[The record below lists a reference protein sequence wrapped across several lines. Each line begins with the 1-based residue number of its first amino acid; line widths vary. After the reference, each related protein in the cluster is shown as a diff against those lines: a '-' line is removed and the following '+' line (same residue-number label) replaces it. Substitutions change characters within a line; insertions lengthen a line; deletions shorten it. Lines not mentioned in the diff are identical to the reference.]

1 MKELENGGRSTVR
14 NFIIFTPPKIL
25 LGRSNQGE

>member
-1 MKELENGGRSTVR
+1 MEEVTVGSRMR
-14 NFIIFTPPKIL
+14 NSVTCMVHQIL